1 MSMTVRIAAIAGL
14 AMLAGCSSIKEHRG
28 YISEQALI
36 TAIQPGIDN
45 RQSVQGTL
53 GTPTFTSQFGRETW
67 YYIASTTS
75 QKPFTTPKIR
85 QHTVLAIQFQP
96 SGDVASATFSGMD
109 KVVHL
114 HPDHDHT
121 PTLGRNRGFFQD
133 LFGNIGQVG
142 SFGAGAPQGGGS
154 GGGGGGPN
162 GS

>member
-1 MSMTVRIAAIAGL
+1 MTMTVRIAAIAGL
-14 AMLAGCSSIKEHRG
+14 AMLATGCASIKEHRG
-28 YISEQALI
+28 YISEPALV

-45 RQSVQGTL
+45 KQSVQGTL

-67 YYIASTTS
+67 YYISSTTS

-85 QHTVLAIQFQP
+85 QQVVLAIQFQP
-96 SGDVASATFSGMD
+96 SGSVASAQFSGME

-114 HPDHDHT
+114 HPDHDAT
-121 PTLGRNRGFFQD
+121 PTLGRNRSFFQD

-142 SFGAGAPQGGGS
+142 SFGANAPQGPS

>member
-1 MSMTVRIAAIAGL
+1 MTMTVRIAAIAGL
-14 AMLAGCSSIKEHRG
+14 AMLAAGCSSIKEHRG
-28 YISEQALI
+28 YISEAALI
-36 TAIQPGIDN
+36 NAIHPGIDN
-45 RQSVQGTL
+45 KQSVQGTL

-85 QHTVLAIQFQP
+85 EHTVLAIQFQP
-96 SGDVASATFSGMD
+96 SGDVASSTFAGME

-121 PTLGRNRGFFQD
+121 PTLGRERGFFQD
-133 LFGNIGQVG
+133 LFGNIGQGG
-142 SFGAGAPQGGGS
+142 SFGTGAPAGGPA
-154 GGGGGGPN
+154 GGGPN